1 LSTPIMAR
9 EQGRFTM
16 SHTFEHLPADVC
28 LMLRAHAE
36 QHWLTG
42 EVTSVLAQLQHRERL
57 PDEQLGA
64 ALAYLEVTWIEA
76 RRLAAETEAACAEL
90 DAAPPG
96 SAETLPSRARSYHA
110 TVCALREAMAPSV
123 DRLLAAPRPD
133 PEADPEDGAEADL
146 ADRIGC
152 AVHGRGTRIRFA
164 SALDPLRRDS
174 ARE

>member
-1 LSTPIMAR
+1 MAC
-9 EQGRFTM
+9 EHGCFTM
-16 SHTFEHLPADVC
+16 LHTSDQPPADVC

-36 QHWLTG
+36 QRWLTD
-42 EVTSVLAQLQHRERL
+42 EVASVLAQLQHREQL

-76 RRLAAETEAACAEL
+76 RRLAAETDAACAEL

-96 SAETLPSRARSYHA
+96 VAETLRSRARGYHA
-110 TVCALREAMAPSV
+110 TVRAMREAVAPRI

-152 AVHGRGTRIRFA
+152 AVHDRRTRIRFA
-164 SALDPLRRDS
+164 STLDPLRRDAS
-174 ARE
+174 RE